1 MSANATV
8 TALRNRHQVAVE
20 VPLDEIEIVSAP
32 AAAESD
38 PDPPDIERAGLFPLI
53 ELILKSPHA
62 LDRLIRRADLQPA
75 LIPRFLAISLLS
87 FALFGVALA
96 IVFDAAHVAPQL
108 TAIDE
113 CLRRSDPT
121 AQLVHFEPTAAFGT
135 QWRSGAAFQL
145 IAAYCFGLIAATGV
159 CLPSLYFYGLLSGIR
174 LSMLDVVTHALKS
187 KATSAIALM
196 GILPIYVAV
205 CMGVFI
211 FNAFPRSFLHAAL
224 WLGFIL
230 PFIAGLWGTASLYRG
245 FATLTDTL
253 PPERC
258 ERRGCFLRRLVVS
271 WAACYTAIS
280 PVMIYTVWQSL
291 QSWGS
296 G

>member
-1 MSANATV
+1 MSAAATIQ
-8 TALRNRHQVAVE
+8 RNHQPIGVE
-20 VPLDEIEIVSAP
+20 VPIDEIEVVSAP
-32 AAAESD
+32 APAESEPELRD
-38 PDPPDIERAGLFPLI
+38 VERAGLLALV
-53 ELILKSPHA
+53 EMILKSPRR

-96 IVFDAAHVAPQL
+96 IVFDAAEVAPRL

-113 CLRRSDPT
+113 HLRHKGTGEPLIR
-121 AQLVHFEPTAAFGT
+121 FEPAGSFAA
-135 QWRSGAAFQL
+135 QWTSGAALQF

-211 FNAFPRSFLHAAL
+211 FDVFPRSFLHAAL
-224 WLGFIL
+224 WLGFML
-230 PFIAGLWGTASLYRG
+230 PFLAGLWGTASLYRG

-253 PPERC
+253 PPDRC

-271 WAACYTAIS
+271 WAACYTAVS
-280 PVMIYTVWQSL
+280 PVMIYTVWQAL
-291 QSWGS
+291 QEVYG
-296 G
+296 